1 MRAAICA
8 ILPAGLAALVLPFAH
23 AQQTP
28 NQHPFIATW
37 KTNIA
42 NQTITIPLVGSGMT
56 IHRGDGTISTSI
68 AVTAN
73 HTYVNPG

>member
-8 ILPAGLAALVLPFAH
+8 ILPAGLAVLVLPFAH

-37 KTNIA
+37 NANAT
-42 NQTITIPLVGSGMT
+42 NQTMTIPLVDSGMT
-56 IHRGDGTISTSI
+56 IRRGDGTISTCI
-68 AVTAN
+68 AGTTS